1 MTTVMEDYDDVSHDS
16 DSLPDKDMPNNESKI
31 DFAVDTRMSNT
42 AGTRTFSKSSQLL
55 RERYEMS
62 LPEHSRP
69 IRVTPTE
76 INFDGIDTG
85 VLYVMTFSVKNA
97 SNHSQRIRIKAPK
110 SMHFALNYVPLGTV
124 APGIETR
131 GEIECQ
137 LPEGSTSVR
146 VFDSIEVSMGN
157 DIVTVPLVATKLS
170 PNLLFENFV
179 NLGFVSE
186 GQVTTEEVVLF
197 NDSTMPADTT
207 MIPSADS
214 RLTIKPAKFIVG
226 AGEKITVQ
234 FSYEGKEKGP
244 WREMVE
250 VHSVGAVEPQFIDL
264 SVQTVDQK
272 LNLLADDNG
281 GILDIHNFGA
291 LYYGTQK
298 ECHGLLVNTGP
309 QQLSYSI
316 SYGDEED
323 KKEVAPQ
330 SDDGGDVNKP
340 IPPEKFMTV
349 NPRQGII
356 KPFSQVRV
364 AIKFCPEMPPP
375 TRGFITKFLSET
387 NEVKQ
392 VNRKVFIDCMEM
404 NQRLSLNLSGV
415 VSAPAVNVSPSIL
428 RFGNCPVN
436 DRRDVLLTLSNAGE
450 SAAHFNFSSVAHFTI
465 HPVSG
470 VIAPKQNTS
479 VIASFLPSQLGIF
492 KYDLDL
498 SIENGLIMKKIH
510 ILAESDSV
518 IKKKMIGGT
527 DKLPEDFKKIYKFV
541 DPEEVAALRLAKK
554 EGTSTVRPAGT
565 PYHRLQ
571 DDKTFASKSSMQDDG
586 IYDGDDLGSQKSL
599 ASSHPHA
606 MRLENDRHYNEY
618 LKKSAG
624 RRLNKR
630 EAAATQRLLSIGGID
645 RNDPHGV
652 DLGMA
657 RGLDEPTL
665 RVPRPTEPLWLA
677 NSGDGKKSRPVQ
689 DENRLIQKKYPS
701 TPATQAEMR
710 DCSTELDG
718 DNLAMVSASHKLIDF
733 GRVCVGSLS
742 VKNLS
747 IINELGSA
755 ISVKLE
761 DLEMESKQSKPD
773 AQVIP
778 GGAVAGFDI
787 YFSSKQLGKYKKSFS
802 WKMNGHHSFR
812 VVVIAEVVPIELE
825 MNKESLDFEFTENSL
840 ENNVHHDILLKNTG
854 NAPADFLWGNAGAF
868 ECKPDKGNIGPGQT
882 AIISVV
888 WTPQVSM
895 RNEEELGLHIPGGI
909 DKSLSVA
916 GTVQSAKVSFEK
928 GRLSLGTLAVG
939 AEHKMNL
946 VMKNTGSNPAVF
958 FIDPLDERTGIRVSP
973 ERGLIE
979 PGEKFTATCTV
990 VAKSTMSYD
999 NIVIPVSIRGNKPL
1013 AMKMNGESVVP
1024 VIELD
1029 QMTMDMPTIA
1039 VGSEYRAPMTLTNKS
1054 AISASAIINLKKYP
1068 EFRPSITNAT
1078 KFTTVTSMQNDD
1090 KGNVVE
1096 LVEDKDA
1103 AAAGRPLTENVWKV
1117 TLVPGAVLEASMV
1130 YSPTAPKT
1138 HKFKLPINILGLD
1151 SGNQFNCMVDASS
1164 LPSRLGISSSTVEFG
1179 DRVVSR
1185 DPLSRASYFL
1195 EVDFLNLDAF
1205 KGFSYEIRETQ
1216 DDDSVVK
1223 TADDGVPP
1231 TFFISPTR
1239 GDIAPNGKSPIR
1251 LTFQPQESGSFSKR
1265 LEVYITDQ
1273 PSPKIP
1279 YFTVFVRGSGVYPRL
1294 TFSQQQVTL
1303 PCVPLD
1309 VTSRAQ
1315 FEVINAGYQ
1324 ALALSYKV
1332 SPAITVPL
1340 EITFPDGQDIGVS
1353 RERVRVVVSARQ
1365 PAPMS
1370 WSGSIEFSDDDGER
1384 FNIQVSGSADNSLMS
1399 NYAFVKTYTD
1409 NYGFIGLDQQPPHF
1423 LLKKQISDMNAAEAK
1438 RKEMLRKQRAAA
1450 RKGGADAGGS
1460 VSSTDGSK
1468 KGGKKK
1474 HSESVDLDM
1483 QGMDMGQGH
1492 AADENEGVSLELSC
1506 APSDHFNDAEAR
1518 FVLKWLNRNVMANP
1532 IDEERYPDCIL
1543 ENHGDIIVTCIEQL
1557 SGKKIPGIASGLPA
1571 AEPPSSRM
1579 GTAASRTPPP
1589 PPSSNV
1595 SPVHSEAQRLLKKY
1609 VGIIAY
1615 LSKAGA
1621 LLTHINPIDLLDQK
1635 HHMAAQETHAKVAE
1649 GKRFT
1654 PHILAERQELWEKS
1668 WLLNCKVAWMEVI
1681 FQSLKV
1687 YALNRVNYPDYCKM
1701 PGIQVT
1707 ASEPE
1712 GGGKKKKG
1720 AVPAEFGRS
1729 NVYSQAES
1737 ILLAWISYHINHAA
1751 ELKDEG
1757 ASGGSDDAS
1766 YGVRKRSIDF
1776 NSDLKSVVPFLQM
1789 VHSHMPDTAQFGGQ
1803 LVGYTTLDSSDREAV
1818 FDKLQAMLEEVR
1830 LMFDFDDIEVAA
1842 SGRSLMLMALH
1853 LYLNLPALIQKAKI
1867 EFSGVL
1873 GQPIKKS
1880 ITLKNPSRK
1889 AVTYNVTLAGDSDF
1903 VLSEKEV
1910 TVPAQGSA
1918 EFVVTLNARFFETV
1932 SAKITFWG
1940 LREAGLAGRTIVFQL
1955 VSNITGRK
1963 PIQSIKHKLS
1973 LFEMGSVEM
1982 AIACPFPKDTTL
1994 PIKMLYHHSAMTVE
2008 EAASGKKP
2016 VNKSGAAPVEYPAKV
2031 DNNDDYEIEQVFKMP
2046 FWSNEESIAL
2056 TQDGVKHVTINMLPF
2071 MMGLY
2076 TCHIILL
2083 DPHFGEF
2090 AYEVELEVGLPKS
2103 SDTLSFKAFKDGST
2117 AQRLLRVASKNY
2129 GVDKAIST
2137 LSDTRMA
2144 NSSNK
2149 GRARTLISSF
2159 MASQVS
2165 NDAMG
2170 TSDFVME
2177 LSSPFFQ
2184 APKQFALLSEY
2195 QSLSAQA
2202 TKPGTAKKVSRTVL
2216 DDISPGD
2223 NPNNLPANSVIL
2235 NFNPDKAGTYNT
2247 NVTVYSRQN
2256 RNDIRCFEI
2265 SSMVTMP
2272 PTKMQINFSG
2282 PADHKLTQEIP
2293 IFNESDKDW
2302 TLSAMCTG
2310 PGFSGPKS
2318 LSVPKGEKVSYIV
2331 SFTGP
2336 SLGEFNGSLVVKNTD
2351 GADMFDYVLVGVAEE
2366 PLAADHL
2373 HFKCKARA
2381 KQTFHIPVSLGGSHS
2396 KTKAKAD
2403 ARMVAYTVSTDLQY
2417 ISGGMSANVPMA
2429 GRGDYEF
2436 TIMCPVGGVMSG
2448 SITFTDPKS
2457 GNIIWYTMD
2466 IEVTSPK
2473 AESTIEVESQ
2483 VRKAVSVDLALENPT
2498 NNELVFTVQYEGDGL
2513 IGDGTYS
2520 LPPKS
2525 FQGVTA
2531 GYELIYSPL
2540 VPGDFVGRISFCN
2553 DQVGEFWY
2561 KLHLVANTGES
2572 VELEMM
2578 ESMLGVAEATAVAI
2592 ENPLDQEVVL
2602 KVEISDI
2609 DHFFTANET
2618 IVLGPY
2624 AQTTFDVFFRASSL
2638 SEICYADMTV
2648 SADGFGEVKYSMS
2661 GKGLLPGVMPTVM
2674 VIAPLNEF
2682 GSHTIA
2688 FRNPFPHA
2696 LPIDVMLHEEGIDED
2711 GEDVNNPAAFGLLLR
2726 KAEDLVVPARS
2737 PLQISIS
2744 FSPTRLGEY
2753 NAQAQVRS
2761 NVGGRS
2767 LLWCYPLTGM
2777 AEAGTPQYLKPLQTP
2792 CKTTLIKDVDIF
2804 LKGLRA
2810 QDMESGDQDPLQAS
2824 AFNVDIVS
2832 KESQQQIARAF
2843 RVQPLE
2849 LRKLTG
2855 NDEADY
2861 CMRYRLIFEPLRA
2874 FAAQLELVIECK
2886 NKGRWRAQLGLDAS
2900 DPEPDDIVNLVAPV
2914 NGSDKVKFRLSN
2926 RFLGYSNFTAY
2937 FDPKS
2942 SPHFSVSPAS
2952 GVLAPFGSDGSE
2964 FVIKFSPVTY
2974 GIKEVAYLTIVT
2986 DDAQWNYEVRG
2997 EYPDVSID
3005 QAMVQAKTSSRR

>member
-16 DSLPDKDMPNNESKI
+16 DSLPDKDMPSNESKI

-124 APGIETR
+124 APGMETR

-186 GQVTTEEVVLF
+186 GQVTMEEVVLF

-226 AGEKITVQ
+226 AGEKTTVQ
-234 FSYEGKEKGP
+234 FSYEGKEMGP

-264 SVQTVDQK
+264 SVQT
-272 LNLLADDNG
+272 
-281 GILDIHNFGA
+281 
-291 LYYGTQK
+291 
-298 ECHGLLVNTGP
+298 ECYGLLVNTGP

-340 IPPEKFMTV
+340 IPPEKLMTV

-450 SAAHFNFSSVAHFTI
+450 SAAHFNFSSIAHFTI

-492 KYDLDL
+492 KYDLEL

-554 EGTSTVRPAGT
+554 EGTSTSTARPA
-565 PYHRLQ
+565 
-571 DDKTFASKSSMQDDG
+571 
-586 IYDGDDLGSQKSL
+586 GSQKSL

-630 EAAATQRLLSIGGID
+630 EAAATQRLLSTGGID

-677 NSGDGKKSRPVQ
+677 NSGD
-689 DENRLIQKKYPS
+689 
-701 TPATQAEMR
+701 AEMR

-742 VKNLS
+742 VKSLS
-747 IINELGSA
+747 IINELSSA

-812 VVVIAEVVPIELE
+812 VVVVAEVVPIELE

-916 GTVQSAKVSFEK
+916 GTVKSAKVTFEK

-1223 TADDGVPP
+1223 TVDDGVPP

-1273 PSPKIP
+1273 PSPMIP

-1384 FNIQVSGSADNSLMS
+1384 FNIQVSGSTDNSLMS

-1423 LLKKQISDMNAAEAK
+1423 LLKKQISDMNA
-1438 RKEMLRKQRAAA
+1438 
-1450 RKGGADAGGS
+1450 
-1460 VSSTDGSK
+1460 
-1468 KGGKKK
+1468 KK

-1483 QGMDMGQGH
+1483 QGMDMGQAH

-1571 AEPPSSRM
+1571 AEPPNSRM

-1609 VGIIAY
+1609 VGIIAH

-1654 PHILAERQELWEKS
+1654 PHILAERQELWEKG

-1776 NSDLKSVVPFLQM
+1776 NNDLKSVVPFLQM
-1789 VHSHMPDTAQFGGQ
+1789 VHSHMPDAAQFGGQ

-1880 ITLKNPSRK
+1880 ITLRNPSRK
-1889 AVTYNVTLAGDSDF
+1889 AVTYHVTLAGDSDF

-1963 PIQSIKHKLS
+1963 PMQSIKHKLS

-1994 PIKMLYHHSAMTVE
+1994 PIKMLYHHSAMT
-2008 EAASGKKP
+2008 
-2016 VNKSGAAPVEYPAKV
+2016 
-2031 DNNDDYEIEQVFKMP
+2031 VFKMP

-2165 NDAMG
+2165 NDALG

-2184 APKQFALLSEY
+2184 APKHR
-2195 QSLSAQA
+2195 
-2202 TKPGTAKKVSRTVL
+2202 TAL

-2265 SSMVTMP
+2265 SSTVTMP

-2336 SLGEFNGSLVVKNTD
+2336 SLGEFNGSLVIKNTD

-2498 NNELVFTVQYEGDGL
+2498 NNELEFTVQYEGDGL
-2513 IGDGTYS
+2513 IGDSTYS

-2609 DHFFTANET
+2609 DHFFTTNET